1 MLEIEMKPAELVVD
15 FGKAVSRKKKKHNSL
30 FFLLKRERE
39 RERREQRETY
49 CSVIKSFYSEIYIF
63 FPLFF
68 YFMWTFQGVC
78 LSGGEQKEE
87 TDELSV
93 CSV

>member
-39 RERREQRETY
+39 T
-49 CSVIKSFYSEIYIF
+49 
-63 FPLFF
+63 
-68 YFMWTFQGVC
+68 WTEGNIL
-78 LSGGEQKEE
+78 LSY
-87 TDELSV
+87 
-93 CSV
+93 